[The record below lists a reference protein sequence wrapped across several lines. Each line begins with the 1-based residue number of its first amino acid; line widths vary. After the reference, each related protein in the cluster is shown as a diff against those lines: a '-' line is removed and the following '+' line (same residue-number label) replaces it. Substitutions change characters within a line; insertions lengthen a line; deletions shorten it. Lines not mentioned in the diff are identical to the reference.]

1 MHGGKM
7 CPPSKCSPGRHLK
20 PWCVGGWQ
28 PWLFPWGECP
38 CCTSCS
44 LSPSPTKTQFSAGW
58 MEAGRWR
65 TPSSLLWTRSHLDQK
80 RSADDHGWHY
90 VMFFPF
96 SLCVVCVCWTFAV
109 LPVEEWHVKD
119 SGRLLFPLENIAGPW
134 PVFLLQ
140 EFLLQ
145 LWERFLQF
153 GCIVSGENQ
162 SLCGEFHISFSWSC
176 VDTFTWHIT
185 YARTLPW
192 RFRQLRIPEQ

>member
-1 MHGGKM
+1 MEERRQNSRWRRWMDRLGWDDEKLKEDKHCLCTFSHAWGKM

-44 LSPSPTKTQFSAGW
+44 LSPSPTKTRFSAGW

-90 VMFFPF
+90 VRFFSF

-119 SGRLLFPLENIAGPW
+119 GGCLLFPLENIAGPW

-140 EFLLQ
+140 
-145 LWERFLQF
+145 
-153 GCIVSGENQ
+153 
-162 SLCGEFHISFSWSC
+162 
-176 VDTFTWHIT
+176 
-185 YARTLPW
+185 
-192 RFRQLRIPEQ
+192 

>member
-1 MHGGKM
+1 MKRKRIRGWRMEERKQNRRLRRWMDRLGWDDEKLKEDKHCLCTFSHAWGKM

-44 LSPSPTKTQFSAGW
+44 LSPSPTKTRFSAGW

-80 RSADDHGWHY
+80 RIADDHGWHY
-90 VMFFPF
+90 VMFFSF
-96 SLCVVCVCWTFAV
+96 SLCVVCVWWTFAV
-109 LPVEEWHVKD
+109 LPVEEWHVKY
-119 SGRLLFPLENIAGPW
+119 GGLLLFPLENIAGPW

-140 EFLLQ
+140 EFLL
-145 LWERFLQF
+145 
-153 GCIVSGENQ
+153 
-162 SLCGEFHISFSWSC
+162 
-176 VDTFTWHIT
+176 
-185 YARTLPW
+185 
-192 RFRQLRIPEQ
+192 